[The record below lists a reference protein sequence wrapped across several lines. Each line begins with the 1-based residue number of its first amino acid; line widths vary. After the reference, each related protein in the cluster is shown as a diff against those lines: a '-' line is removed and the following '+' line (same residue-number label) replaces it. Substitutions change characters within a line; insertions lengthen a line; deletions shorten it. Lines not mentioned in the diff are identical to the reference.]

1 MTNNNVDVDGE
12 ARDLMKRATE
22 KTEHSGLAN
31 DPPEDWSDDTS
42 VEEEN
47 LTGKRSSMRTSS
59 LFYKVVQ

>member
-1 MTNNNVDVDGE
+1 
-12 ARDLMKRATE
+12 MKRATE

-59 LFYKVVQ
+59 LFYKVAD